1 MSDLHPVINNV
12 NRTSLDLPLLRD
24 QMLSHSNKMCE
35 SVCVVVVCKTNLK
48 KMSKCVEVRLQ
59 RISSTARGGKTNYFV
74 FESEDM
80 REMQTHKQIIR
91 MTSTLP
97 SFSEAVRRRRR
108 VDRADSDEP
117 QRRDSLQTAG
127 G

>member
-1 MSDLHPVINNV
+1 
-12 NRTSLDLPLLRD
+12 
-24 QMLSHSNKMCE
+24 
-35 SVCVVVVCKTNLK
+35 
-48 KMSKCVEVRLQ
+48 MSKCVEVRLQ

-108 VDRADSDEP
+108 RVDGADSDEP